1 MAALAVA
8 CGGGDD
14 DASSSGAAAAPA
26 ATQAAAAATQAAAA
40 NDQQEGAVAV
50 TLTEWAVAVNEGRA
64 SAGDVTFA
72 VSNGGGVPHE
82 LAVVRADAAADALPT
97 AAGVVDEAQVEL
109 IGRTGQIGG
118 GGSEDVTF
126 SLAAGSYVLICNIPA
141 HYDLGMRIGF
151 TVE

>member
-14 DASSSGAAAAPA
+14 SSSSSPA
-26 ATQAAAAATQAAAA
+26 ATQAAAADD
-40 NDQQEGAVAV
+40 NDESAVAA
-50 TLTEWAVAVNEGRA
+50 TLTEWVIAVDEDRA

-72 VSNGGGVPHE
+72 VTNAGGVPHE
-82 LAVVRADAAADALPT
+82 LAVVRADGAADALPT
-97 AAGVVDEAQVEL
+97 AAGLVDESQMEVL
-109 IGRTGQIGG
+109 GRTSQIGG
-118 GGSEDVTF
+118 GASEEVTF
-126 SLAAGSYVLICNIPA
+126 SLTAGSYVLICNIPA